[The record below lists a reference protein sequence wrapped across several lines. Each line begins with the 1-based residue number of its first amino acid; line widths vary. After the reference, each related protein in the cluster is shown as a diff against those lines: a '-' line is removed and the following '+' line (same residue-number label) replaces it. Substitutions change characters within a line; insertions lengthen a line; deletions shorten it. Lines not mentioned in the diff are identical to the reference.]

1 MENTQYTICAC
12 SSRTFI
18 PKSRIV
24 ELVARTR
31 CRGLAVRLVADL
43 CRLVE
48 RDDESLAAIAA
59 STIIA
64 CHPRAI
70 EALFASR
77 GLTPV
82 RVMDMRSLELEE
94 ILGNLGFETI
104 PDEALYLEE
113 KARAEAGFAAL
124 PIEVGHDAWF
134 PVIDRGRCIDCG
146 KCHDFCLFGVY
157 VHEGKQ
163 TRVVAP
169 GHCKNN
175 CPACARICP
184 ERAIIFPKYGKS
196 PVNGGLEDEE
206 NLEGLDAK
214 SLYAEAL
221 RTRLRQRRAS
231 VALLRDDQE
240 RREEE

>member
-24 ELVARTR
+24 ELVARMR
-31 CRGLAVRLVADL
+31 CQGLVVRLVADL

-48 RDDESLAAIAA
+48 RDDESLSAIAA
-59 STIIA
+59 STVIA
-64 CHPRAI
+64 CYPRAI

-82 RVMDMRSLELEE
+82 RVMDMRSFEWNVILRDLGLEA
-94 ILGNLGFETI
+94 I
-104 PDEALYLEE
+104 PDEA
-113 KARAEAGFAAL
+113 
-124 PIEVGHDAWF
+124 IEVGHDAWF
-134 PVIDRGRCIDCG
+134 PVIDRSRCIDCG

-157 VHEGKQ
+157 AHEGKQ
-163 TRVVAP
+163 TRVIAP
-169 GHCKNN
+169 DHCKNN

-196 PVNGGLEDEE
+196 PINGGLEDEE
-206 NLEGLDAK
+206 NLEGIDAK

-231 VALLRDDQE
+231 VALLKGDQKK
-240 RREEE
+240 EEDA